1 LVRNIIKINL
11 AGINSNKVEYKIL
24 IKSNENVNLTIY
36 QNYGLSLL
44 TPDTEVLIEG
54 TNDYVFYP

>member
-1 LVRNIIKINL
+1 MKINL
-11 AGINSNKVEYKIL
+11 AAINSNKVEYKIL
-24 IKSNENVNLTIY
+24 INSNENVNLTVY

-44 TPDTEVLIEG
+44 TQDTEVLIEG